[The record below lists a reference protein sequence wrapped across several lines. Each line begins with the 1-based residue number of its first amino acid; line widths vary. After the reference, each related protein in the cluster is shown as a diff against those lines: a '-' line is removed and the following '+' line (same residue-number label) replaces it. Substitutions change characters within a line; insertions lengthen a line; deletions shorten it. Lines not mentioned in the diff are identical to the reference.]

1 MFLGAKML
9 YLAIFTGVFVTLLV
23 CLLRYLCAI
32 LVCFMVF
39 SGPIL
44 FDYIQYLYNQAE
56 VDFRS
61 KMGCFCSFIVACSR

>member
-9 YLAIFTGVFVTLLV
+9 YFAMFMGDFVEPLI
-23 CLLRYLCAI
+23 CFLRYLCAI

-39 SGPIL
+39 FRPVL
-44 FDYIQYLYNQAE
+44 FDCIQYLYNHVE

-61 KMGCFCSFIVACSR
+61 KNGLFL